1 MEYVSLLFTL
11 LGGLAGAIWDKPPRW
26 VKYGIIFIIL
36 ASSGFSGYKIWKDD
50 QDKQA
55 KQLFDTE
62 VERRTI
68 ALSISDLNVV
78 HPQILGWLQSK
89 GYSAGTDCRTWGD
102 GVLCDVQEVQGRDK
116 WDLPLRRTDLTA
128 LYLYALKSKPLLS
141 PEAFKYL
148 DGLFTRGVNAVP
160 LLQRND
166 LWDITAIVAANS
178 LYESCGFGPNAM
190 RVSDKLEYLLDY
202 QRDAVFHTIA
212 LAQPDPS
219 LWAMDEDPPKI
230 FHRLITQYR
239 QTIATQDNRCK
250 S

>member
-1 MEYVSLLFTL
+1 MEYAALLFTL
-11 LGGLAGAIWDKPPRW
+11 LISLIGAILDKPPLW
-26 VKYGIIFIIL
+26 AKCAIIFLIL
-36 ASSGFSGYKIWKDD
+36 ASSSVSGYKIWRDD

-89 GYSAGTDCRTWGD
+89 GYTAGTDCRTWGD

-116 WDLPLRRTDLTA
+116 WDLPLRRTDLAA
-128 LYLYALKSKPLLS
+128 LYLYALKTKPSLS
-141 PEAFKYL
+141 PEAFMYL
-148 DGLFTRGVNAVP
+148 DALFTRGGRAVP
-160 LLQRND
+160 LMQRTD
-166 LWDITAIVAANS
+166 LLDTTAILAANS

-190 RVSDKLEYLLDY
+190 RVSDKLEFLLDY
-202 QRDAVFHTIA
+202 QRDAVLRTTV

-219 LWAMDEDPPKI
+219 LWAMDEDPPKV

-239 QTIATQDNRCK
+239 RSVAVQDNQCK